1 MRITKKIMAIVLA
14 LLMVLG
20 LPFAAGASDTPLTLV
35 SAHINTDSLVVL
47 TFSEPIAYT
56 GTLDIRLYTVDE
68 NLNSTINND
77 FPAWSY
83 WWVKIDGYYGDSTTQ
98 LVGTLKVPDSENTQR
113 YADVLNFANVNHPG
127 KPLKFAVWEA
137 ATGTTASNGFVD
149 NITSADGSK
158 KLVAGKTAAR
168 DIAMVDPTEG
178 SVSVDNGNA
187 LTLVGAYVNP
197 KTHNEVVLTFSEP
210 IAYTGTLDIRLYTV
224 DANLDSTI
232 DNTFPAWSY
241 WWVSVQGYYGTSTN
255 QLIGKLKVPNSQN
268 DQSYKAVTDSLG
280 ANAANLRFALWED
293 ASGTTASNG
302 YVDNIT
308 SVDGSKKL
316 LAAKTAARDV
326 AMVKPTQETVTV
338 TSLKVLDDKTGQIT
352 FSEGITEGIYRSDAT
367 TWKSI
372 RLTNDAFELQKYDP
386 NNANA
391 WLQWGITMHATDD
404 PAVWNFTIN
413 GGYRNV
419 TSFSQLAELVR
430 PGGDFAGLKITFA
443 IEQLCQNGDLTNQLD
458 NITSLNGVRPVM
470 ATNDNT
476 TAWLDGLYVEI
487 AMPPEPVTF
496 LIVDQTHARILLS
509 GAAKVG
515 TAMPTVDGVAATA
528 LAPADT
534 QEYDTAFIATFPD
547 STLLGNTEMTVPADT
562 FIGLTGTGNEA
573 TTVLRADSTFEA
585 VDTPITLDTTTHYSF
600 MNADTGREI
609 AIGDVT
615 GFMVFHNDEDKNIF
629 SFYHDGAYLDLTAA
643 TPAWS
648 EQPIDYQLIACENG
662 RYQIFIAN
670 GYAVSD
676 TDAGTTNV
684 PTLGLTDG
692 DSIATGWYLTKAGQ
706 PKPLRIL
713 PIGDSITYGTN
724 PDTAAPRMGWRDDL
738 SKGLTDKLDRYVFVG
753 NQVTKVTDV
762 NDAEL
767 ARHEGNPGWTVKDH
781 GDRNGIYDLVPAT
794 VNKYDPDIVLMMIGI
809 NDMAV
814 YASGGFSDAEK
825 NEMKANYLDLVVALS
840 ANMEEDDT
848 IFCSRLT
855 PMSAD
860 HSMYH
865 YNMPETFN
873 DTWGFNSWVA
883 EWEAEG
889 LPVALNDNYAALSG
903 KSGVICSDGIHL
915 SMIGDPFV
923 AEQYAASILRYY
935 KADGTLVGPDAPA
948 APTYAYRTS
957 FSVALNAVDGYE
969 YKMDDGEWQSS
980 PVFDDLDPN
989 TEYTFYQRVKAAGRY
1004 PASDASAALTVTTDK
1019 MVGDNAEAPT
1029 MAEKTHNTV
1038 TLTAIDGYEYKMN
1051 DGEWQSSPL
1060 FTDLTPGTTYTFY
1073 QRVKETNDSY
1083 AGPTSEGTPITTDK
1097 RAGVGP
1103 TPPPEVEATTHNS
1116 VTLKADDNCEFKM
1129 NDGEWQS
1136 SPVFTGLEPET
1147 TYVFYQR
1154 VAESDEY
1161 YAGAVGEGTE
1171 VTTLAAPTVQ
1181 SGWMLNEVGWWYLN
1195 ADGSY
1200 PAAQWMYID
1209 NVWYYFNEAGY
1220 MVTGWQYIG
1229 GTWYYFNGG
1238 GAMMTGWVNDGG
1250 TWYYMN
1256 ASGAMMTGW
1265 VNDGGTWYYMNASG
1279 AMVTGWVLDGG
1290 TWYYMNASGAMV
1302 TGTVVIDG
1310 VTQNFT
1316 ASGAWIA

>member
-47 TFSEPIAYT
+47 TFSEPIAYND
-56 GTLDIRLYTVDE
+56 TLDVRLYTVDE
-68 NLNSTINND
+68 NLDSTINND

-98 LVGTLKVPDSENTQR
+98 LVGTLKIPGSQDTQSYPAVKAFR
-113 YADVLNFANVNHPG
+113 DQNHPG

-137 ATGTTASNGFVD
+137 AAGTTAANGFVD

-158 KLVAGKTAAR
+158 KLVASKTAAR

-210 IAYTGTLDIRLYTV
+210 IAYTGTLDIRLYPV

-232 DNTFPAWSY
+232 DNTFPVWSY

-268 DQSYKAVTDSLG
+268 DQSYKSVTDSLG
-280 ANAANLRFALWED
+280 ANAANLRFALWEA

-316 LAAKTAARDV
+316 VAAKTAARDV

-338 TSLKVLDDKTGQIT
+338 TSLEVLDDKTGQIT

-367 TWKSI
+367 AWKSI
-372 RLTNDAFELQKYDP
+372 RLTNDAFELQQHDST
-386 NNANA
+386 

-419 TSFSQLAELVR
+419 TSFSQLADLVR

-458 NITSLNGVRPVM
+458 NITSLDGVRPVM

-487 AMPPEPVTF
+487 TMPPKPMTF
-496 LIVDQTHARILLS
+496 LMIDQTHARILLS

-515 TAMPTVDGVAATA
+515 SAMPTVDGVAATA
-528 LAPADT
+528 LTPLGT
-534 QEYDTAFIATFPD
+534 QEYDTAFIATFPN
-547 STLLGNTEMTVPADT
+547 SVLPHTAEMTVPADT
-562 FIGLTGTGNEA
+562 FIGLTGAGNEA
-573 TTVLRADSTFEA
+573 ITVLRANSTFEA
-585 VDTPITLDTTTHYSF
+585 VDTPITLDTTTYYSF

-615 GFMVFHNDEDKNIF
+615 RFMVFDGDEDKNIF
-629 SFYHDGAYLDLTAA
+629 SFYHDGSYLDLTAA

-648 EQPIDYQLIACENG
+648 EKAIDYQLIACENG
-662 RYQIFIAN
+662 RYQIFVAK
-670 GYAVSD
+670 GYAVCD
-676 TDAGTTNV
+676 TDGGTTNV

-692 DSIATGWYLTKAGQ
+692 DSIATGWYLTKQGD

-724 PDTAAPRMGWRDDL
+724 PDTTAPRMGWRDDL
-738 SKGLTDKLDRYVFVG
+738 SKGLADKLDRYVFVG

-814 YASGGFSDAEK
+814 YASGGFSDTEK
-825 NEMKANYLDLVVALS
+825 NEMKANYRDLVVALS

-883 EWEAEG
+883 EWKAEG

-915 SMIGDPFV
+915 SVDGDPYV
-923 AEQYAASILRYY
+923 AQQYTASILRYY
-935 KADGTLVGPDAPA
+935 KADGTLAGPDAPA
-948 APTYAYRTS
+948 APSLEFNSA
-957 FSVALNAVDGYE
+957 FHVELKAVDGME
-969 YKMDDGEWQSS
+969 YKMNNGAWQTS
-980 PVFDDLDPN
+980 PVFNDLEPN

-1019 MVGDNAEAPT
+1019 MVGENAEAPT

-1051 DGEWQSSPL
+1051 DGEWQSSPV
-1060 FTDLTPGTTYTFY
+1060 FEGLTPNTAYTFY
-1073 QRVKETNDSY
+1073 QRSAET
-1083 AGPTSEGTPITTDK
+1083 
-1097 RAGVGP
+1097 
-1103 TPPPEVEATTHNS
+1103 
-1116 VTLKADDNCEFKM
+1116 
-1129 NDGEWQS
+1129 
-1136 SPVFTGLEPET
+1136 
-1147 TYVFYQR
+1147 
-1154 VAESDEY
+1154 DEY
-1161 YAGAVGEGTE
+1161 YAGAASEGT
-1171 VTTLAAPTVQ
+1171 VITTDVDPDAPIPQ
-1181 SGWMLNEVGWWYLN
+1181 YGWMLNEVGWWYLN

-1256 ASGAMMTGW
+1256 GGGAMQTGWVLVGDTWYYMNASGAMQTGW

-1279 AMVTGWVLDGG
+1279 AMATGWVNDGG
-1290 TWYYMNASGAMV
+1290 TWYYMNAGGAMQTGWLLLGNTWYYLNASGAMV